1 MKVIYGKCALE
12 KEKIP
17 CSTVTVGTFDGVHK
31 GHVVLLNRLIKSSR
45 ENNSVSIV
53 VTFDPHPQ
61 MVLGVKG
68 KIEILNTTE
77 EKLDHFKKLRLN
89 MVVILEFNQQLASLE
104 PGDFIKRILI
114 DNLNMKHF
122 VVGYDHSFGKGRAG
136 NYELVKSLA
145 EEYDYSYEV
154 VGPVSNGGVPVKSS
168 RIRRE
173 LKTGDYEKAL
183 DMLGYRYIL
192 TGDIIKGRGI
202 GKKMGFPTIN
212 INTPPGKLLPKEGVY
227 AATVAIDNTVFPG
240 MAYIGGRL
248 TFGDETISVE
258 VNLFN
263 FTKDVLGK
271 KAKLT
276 LEQYTRAPMKFDS
289 AEDLKLALAKDE
301 RQVKNILHI

>member
-31 GHVVLLNRLIKSSR
+31 GHVVLLNRLIKSSH

-145 EEYDYSYEV
+145 EEYDYSCEV

-289 AEDLKLALAKDE
+289 AEDLKLALVKDE

>member
-31 GHVVLLNRLIKSSR
+31 GHVVLLNRLIKSSH

>member
-31 GHVVLLNRLIKSSR
+31 GHVVLLNRLVKSSR

-53 VTFDPHPQ
+53 VTFAPHPQ

>member
-31 GHVVLLNRLIKSSR
+31 GHVVLLNRLVKSSH

-183 DMLGYRYIL
+183 EMLGYRYIL